1 MRFPKHKKIVSRR
14 PDDDLF
20 VRFIAYCGVYLRLQ
34 VAIIVADA
42 ESRSSQWFTD
52 SVMQFVRGLQSI
64 HYTGLSR
71 CTLLAERQP
80 LASLWLAAA
89 ISTNRSAQQRLCSAA
104 AAASYDVITAR
115 ASVLG
120 STQTDIPRCNLSK
133 LIFITA
139 SEQKRWKMF
148 MELWMIIIERT
159 NKQSVNCCRFL
170 DWPYAALDRRLPR

>member
-1 MRFPKHKKIVSRR
+1 
-14 PDDDLF
+14 
-20 VRFIAYCGVYLRLQ
+20 
-34 VAIIVADA
+34 
-42 ESRSSQWFTD
+42 
-52 SVMQFVRGLQSI
+52 MQFVRGLQSI

-89 ISTNRSAQQRLCSAA
+89 ISTQRSAQQRLCSAA

-139 SEQKRWKMF
+139 LEQKRWKMF
-148 MELWMIIIERT
+148 MNCAWMT
-159 NKQSVNCCRFL
+159 NSREDNQITSQLLSVSRLALRRFTSASSAINFGIL
-170 DWPYAALDRRLPR
+170 RFYRPEIKLRNSTLRRNYRRITTS

>member
-34 VAIIVADA
+34 VAYSCWRW
-42 ESRSSQWFTD
+42 ESVQ
-52 SVMQFVRGLQSI
+52 SVMQWCGQYITLDSHVVRYWLRDSRLPRCDWLLPSQLNAAHNSVSALLQ
-64 HYTGLSR
+64 
-71 CTLLAERQP
+71 QP
-80 LASLWLAAA
+80 HLMTS
-89 ISTNRSAQQRLCSAA
+89 SQPVR
-104 AAASYDVITAR
+104 DVML
-115 ASVLG
+115 LG
-120 STQTDIPRCNLSK
+120 STQTDIPRSNLSK